1 MSFLLFT
8 IILWGSREGIISLIL
23 LINWHQRFDLPK
35 VTQLDIGGPRTS
47 SMLTP
52 GTAFSPILYGK
63 GGAKERHWREPQ
75 ETRVFHYTVTSFWLA
90 ELEWLCLV
98 FSQGLSASQ
107 NPCQE
112 HPAFFQSRRNAEGK
126 IVLSYKKIT
135 EYVNI
140 LELKAS
146 NAYPWPVGAML
157 STLNEMVT
165 IILREKK
172 EL

>member
-1 MSFLLFT
+1 M
-8 IILWGSREGIISLIL
+8 RQQRRLIL

-35 VTQLDIGGPRTS
+35 VTRLDIGGPRTS
-47 SMLTP
+47 SMFTP
-52 GTAFSPILYGK
+52 GTGFSPILHGK
-63 GGAKERHWREPQ
+63 WGAKERHWREPQ
-75 ETRVFHYTVTSFWLA
+75 ETRVFPYTVTSFWLA
-90 ELEWLCLV
+90 EPEWLCLV

-112 HPAFFQSRRNAEGK
+112 HPAFFQRRRNTEGK
-126 IVLSYKKIT
+126 IVLSYKKII

-140 LELKAS
+140 LQLKAS
-146 NAYPWPVGAML
+146 KAYPWPAGTML